1 MRRKQNII
9 IELTSLLDVIMIMI
23 FMVMN
28 ENSKLITEKQ
38 TSLNKV
44 TEEKEQLSQK
54 ADKLEEELGEALAKL
69 SEGDYEELLE
79 RLQIAEGKLESY
91 DFMNGVVTV
100 INIELENKYGNTV
113 RYLTFGNAAKESETQ
128 VCAIRNPDDLENA
141 VNKLRVYIG
150 GYISKVTDKTDSPII
165 YLVFSFNTEKI
176 YQDDY
181 AAVNAALGDA
191 EMRANS
197 GNVRYR
203 LNRITS

>member
-38 TSLNKV
+38 ASLNKV

-54 ADKLEEELGEALAKL
+54 ADKLEEELDEAMAKL

>member
-1 MRRKQNII
+1 MRRKQSII

-38 TSLNKV
+38 TSLDRV
-44 TEEKEQLSQK
+44 TEEKEQLSER
-54 ADKLEEELGEALAKL
+54 ADKLSEELDEALAKL
-69 SEGDYEELLE
+69 DEGDYEELLE

-113 RYLTFGNAAKESETQ
+113 RYLTFGNAARENETQ
-128 VCAIRNPDDLENA
+128 VCGIKNRGDLENA
-141 VNKLRVYIG
+141 VNRLRVYIG
-150 GYISKVTDKTDSPII
+150 GYISKVSDKTDSPIV
-165 YLVFSFNTEKI
+165 YLVFSFNTEKV

-191 EMRANS
+191 EMRAGS

-203 LNRITS
+203 LNRMTS